1 MKIGDVVRV
10 KEEHWS
16 EKGEIGIIIEEIF
29 PSSKTNKGKA
39 FRILFGSGKVRP
51 KLRKQLE
58 LLNESR

>member
-10 KEEHWS
+10 KKDHWS

-29 PSSKTNKGKA
+29 PSSNTNKGKA

-58 LLNESR
+58 LLSESR

>member
-58 LLNESR
+58 LLNENR